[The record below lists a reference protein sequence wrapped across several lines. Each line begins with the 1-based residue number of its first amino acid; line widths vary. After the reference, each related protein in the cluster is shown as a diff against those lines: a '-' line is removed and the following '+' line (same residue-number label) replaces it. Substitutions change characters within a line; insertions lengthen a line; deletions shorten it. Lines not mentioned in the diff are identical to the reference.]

1 MKKLNSS
8 CSWKFHKILYNEIMK
23 SFQKMFSEGLQ
34 NLCLRK
40 TYKIYSK
47 ILCSFNLLRRKL
59 EEAALC
65 IFEQPTFDVEAQSLT
80 SSPPTNKLT
89 VAFK

>member
-8 CSWKFHKILYNEIMK
+8 CSWKFHEILYNEIMK

-34 NLCLRK
+34 NLCSRK
-40 TYKIYSK
+40 TFYSK

>member
-34 NLCLRK
+34 NLCSRK
-40 TYKIYSK
+40 TFYSK